1 LQHFVLLERRA
12 QANVVLEKIF
22 AASANRHF
30 RQHRPWLIDLEGIA
44 HLRIQEIVAGR
55 RGIEG
60 CELILRKSVQQ
71 VDPRKPMGIAIVDVG
86 SQAVRRP
93 LGDKRAVA
101 EGGADKIVLAVEAP
115 DPPPD
120 AADILLREEFGANKS
135 GIPLRVDDL
144 VERTRA
150 ANRAGGKVI
159 IALRAGK
166 ALEMKFLKSV

>member
-1 LQHFVLLERRA
+1 MRR
-12 QANVVLEKIF
+12 
-22 AASANRHF
+22 H
-30 RQHRPWLIDLEGIA
+30 
-44 HLRIQEIVAGR
+44 
-55 RGIEG
+55 
-60 CELILRKSVQQ
+60 
-71 VDPRKPMGIAIVDVG
+71 
-86 SQAVRRP
+86 

-159 IALRAGK
+159 IALCAGK